1 MMNNYR
7 ILSSL
12 GSGSYGKVKL
22 CVKKMLDLE
31 KKYAMKIFKKSKL
44 MKMRTMKKN
53 ANGGLFKIKNC

>member
-1 MMNNYR
+1 MLNNYR

-12 GSGSYGKVKL
+12 GEGSYGKVKL

-53 ANGGLFKIKNC
+53 ANGGEKKKIR